1 MTDAVDE
8 GCVCVCVFVHVVS
21 CKDSIACYRLGL
33 GYEHAV
39 SQSEF
44 CRMIGIC
51 WNVFAMF

>member
-8 GCVCVCVFVHVVS
+8 GCVCVCVFVHVIS
-21 CKDSIACYRLGL
+21 CEDSIACYRLGL